1 VCLVDSG
8 IRPLVITEE
17 ITMKRACAAL
27 VLLCGPVIQAQTAPD
42 PSGHW
47 QGSVSVL
54 NVRFEVD
61 LGRDPAGRLRG
72 TVTLPDE
79 QIAGLPITVTAQD
92 RSLRFHAR
100 ADQAITGVLSADGQT
115 MAATYV
121 IEGHELPFTLTRTGD
136 SRLEP
141 LPAHP
146 PVARALEGTWTASSE
161 GGGQTRRSLL
171 VVANQP
177 DGTAIGRIIN
187 LDQGRLEIP
196 ASAMTS
202 TTDSLNLEFKSIGA
216 SYRGVINAEG
226 TAIAGTYRERDRSV
240 PLTFVRAA
248 ADSAR

>member
-1 VCLVDSG
+1 
-8 IRPLVITEE
+8 
-17 ITMKRACAAL
+17 MKRAVAVL
-27 VLLCGPVIQAQTAPD
+27 VLLWGPVVQAQTAPD

-47 QGSVSVL
+47 QGSVPVL

-61 LGRDPAGRLRG
+61 LERDPAGRLRG

-100 ADQAITGVLSADGQT
+100 ADQIITGSLSADGQT

-121 IEGHELPFTLTRTGD
+121 IEGHELPFTLSRTGD

-141 LPAHP
+141 LPAHA
-146 PVARALEGTWTASSE
+146 PVAPALEGTWTASSG
-161 GGGQTRRSLL
+161 GGGQAVRSLL
-171 VVANQP
+171 VVTNQS
-177 DGTAIGRIIN
+177 DGTALGRIVN

-202 TTDSLNLEFKSIGA
+202 TRDSLDLEFKSIGA

-226 TAIAGTYRERDRSV
+226 TAITGTYRERDRSV

-248 ADSAR
+248 AESGR